1 MQWGEELPKNM
12 MILLHNLLYYYQI
25 AGCWRIGVYQFAQPI
40 FRVPRNN
47 KILGETPFKHTKN
60 CHYSNI
66 LNFIGP
72 HLLRMGVVENIRDLD
87 CCNKLFCQMRGTIQ
101 NFTDYFVNNR
111 FTAQMLPT
119 GKWNYNDTWGPPTV
133 IGSFWFDCDEQ

>member
-1 MQWGEELPKNM
+1 

-87 CCNKLFCQMRGTIQ
+87 CCNKLFCQMELYRTLQTILST
-101 NFTDYFVNNR
+101 TDLLHRCYRLENE
-111 FTAQMLPT
+111 TIMIPEAPLL
-119 GKWNYNDTWGPPTV
+119 
-133 IGSFWFDCDEQ
+133 